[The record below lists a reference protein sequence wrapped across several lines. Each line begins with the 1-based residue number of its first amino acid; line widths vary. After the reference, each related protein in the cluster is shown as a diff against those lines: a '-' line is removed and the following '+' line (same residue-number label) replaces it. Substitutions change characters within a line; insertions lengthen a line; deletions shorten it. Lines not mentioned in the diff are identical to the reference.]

1 MFQDHIN
8 RLGKLEKGEAMRRLR
23 ILVCSVMLRR
33 PIGTT
38 VALPERKDLVH
49 RLDFSA
55 AEQKLYDLMK
65 EGALSPPS
73 GSVSSQPN
81 ALICIN
87 NLRQICN
94 LGIYAQTKSPSAV
107 DQSWNARTAQE
118 AFNSLVTMGSAVCA
132 ICQAT
137 LEFVGAE
144 VADQTSGAAQAFQP
158 YLYSCLFL
166 ICGHCRETIGRSCSH
181 QLKHP
186 SEAVTTL
193 ASSGTSISTPEL
205 DGTDQP
211 TKIRAVLDDLSTHT
225 RTVKW
230 YVGHLLI
237 SDAGVPLTNRSVV
250 FSFWVTTLNFI
261 EKGLKDRGIEY
272 IRFDGKVSNARRIK
286 VLKSFREDPSVR
298 VALLTIS
305 CGAVG

>member
-1 MFQDHIN
+1 
-8 RLGKLEKGEAMRRLR
+8 
-23 ILVCSVMLRR
+23 MLRR
-33 PIGTT
+33 AIGTT
-38 VALPERKDLVH
+38 VTLPERKDLVH

-55 AEQKLYDLMK
+55 AEQEIYDLTK
-65 EGALSPPS
+65 ESVLSPPS
-73 GSVSSQPN
+73 GPVASQPN

-94 LGIYAQTKSPSAV
+94 LGIYAQTKSPSAGE
-107 DQSWNARTAQE
+107 QTWNVQAAQE

-132 ICQAT
+132 VCQAN

-144 VADQTSGAAQAFQP
+144 VADQTSEAAQAFQP

-166 ICGHCRETIGRSCSH
+166 ICGHCREATGKSCSH
-181 QLKHP
+181 QPKHP

-193 ASSGTSISTPEL
+193 ASSGTVISTPEL
-205 DGTDQP
+205 DGANQP
-211 TKIRAVLDDLSTHT
+211 TKIQAVLDDLSTHT
-225 RTVKW
+225 QSVKW
-230 YVGHLLI
+230 YVDHVLVP
-237 SDAGVPLTNRSVV
+237 DAEPLLTNRSIV